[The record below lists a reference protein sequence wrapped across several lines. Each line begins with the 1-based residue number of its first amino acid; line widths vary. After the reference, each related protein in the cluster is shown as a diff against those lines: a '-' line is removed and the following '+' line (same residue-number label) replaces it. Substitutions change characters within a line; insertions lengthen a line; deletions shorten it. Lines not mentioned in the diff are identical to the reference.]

1 VNGTVYFAADDGK
14 HGRELWRSD
23 GTAEGTVLVKDLRPG
38 SASTGFVSLAA
49 VRNTLYFS
57 DDSPKLWKSNG
68 TADGTVVVSDAFAC
82 YGLTEYNNTL
92 YFLYGGVTPGDGRGI
107 GKSDGTAGGT
117 DVVKQLLTE
126 TYYGGGIFFLREVEG
141 VLYALVGAGDAPVT
155 YSLWRSNGTE
165 SGTTVVSSV
174 WEGSRRSRLQSY
186 CFSGSTLY
194 FSAEEEPAGYD
205 PERGLYKFD
214 LGSMIREQLAS
225 TQGTNHYYTDLTHV
239 GGVLYYVKVGMSDR
253 TLLRR
258 AGTGAGGSTCPA
270 SLPPTPPTSLR

>member
-1 VNGTVYFAADDGK
+1 VNGTLYFSARSGNTYGLYKSNGTDGGTVRLKTFASAPSHITHVNGTVYFAADDGK

-68 TADGTVVVSDAFAC
+68 TADGTVVVSDEFAC

-92 YFLYGGVTPGDGRGI
+92 YFIYGGVTPADGRGI
-107 GKSDGTAGGT
+107 GQSDGTGRGHRRGEAT
-117 DVVKQLLTE
+117 AHRNLVRRRHLFPQ
-126 TYYGGGIFFLREVEG
+126 EVEG

-205 PERGLYKFD
+205 PNGGCTSLTWVRWS
-214 LGSMIREQLAS
+214 GSNWPA
-225 TQGTNHYYTDLTHV
+225 
-239 GGVLYYVKVGMSDR
+239 
-253 TLLRR
+253 RR
-258 AGTGAGGSTCPA
+258 A
-270 SLPPTPPTSLR
+270 PTTTTPT